1 MTWLEAIILAIVEG
15 LTEFLPISST
25 GHLIIAEKLL
35 GLNSKDEFVKLFTVA
50 VQPGAILAVIL
61 LYFKRFFQSID
72 FYIKLLCAFIPT
84 AILGLL
90 LDDWLDSLLG
100 SLTVVATS
108 TLIGGIILLFVDRW
122 FAKAEGKTNPTYQ
135 NAAFIGLFQSIAM
148 IPGVSR
154 SAASIIGGMQQGLTR
169 KAAAEFSF
177 LLGVPTLFAASA
189 KKLWDNKDLIKADDM
204 QLLAIG
210 NLVGF
215 FVAILAIKLFINI
228 LTKYGFKLFGWY
240 RIVLG
245 TVLLV
250 LIAVGYIA

>member
-122 FAKAEGKTNPTYQ
+122 FAKAEGKINPTYQ

-215 FVAILAIKLFINI
+215 LVAILAIKLFINI

-245 TVLLV
+245 TILLV